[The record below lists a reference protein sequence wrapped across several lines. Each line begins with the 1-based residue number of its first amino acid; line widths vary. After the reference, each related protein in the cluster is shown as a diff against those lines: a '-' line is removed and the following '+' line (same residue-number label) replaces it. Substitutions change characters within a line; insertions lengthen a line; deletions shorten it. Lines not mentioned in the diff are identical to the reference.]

1 MRRLRDLLRS
11 PHGTTT
17 VEFAV
22 IAPLF
27 FVLLLSFIE
36 LSIGYYWWKSTQKA
50 AQIGARWAIVR
61 DVAASGVPAT
71 NLRSATGVFGLPCQL
86 DPSPCG
92 SWPQASYVC
101 DGASGAGCTAGAFDA
116 LVTRMRAIFPA
127 FEAENV
133 RVTYW
138 ETGLG
143 YAGGPS
149 IPAVTVTLTEVPFQL
164 GVLGLITGL
173 IGGGRTLLTLP
184 DISATFTG
192 EDLSSAG
199 VGT

>member
-1 MRRLRDLLRS
+1 M
-11 PHGTTT
+11 
-17 VEFAV
+17 
-22 IAPLF
+22 
-27 FVLLLSFIE
+27 
-36 LSIGYYWWKSTQKA
+36 
-50 AQIGARWAIVR
+50 
-61 DVAASGVPAT
+61 
-71 NLRSATGVFGLPCQL
+71 
-86 DPSPCG
+86 
-92 SWPQASYVC
+92 
-101 DGASGAGCTAGAFDA
+101 AGPFDE

-127 FEAENV
+127 FTAEHV

-143 YAGGPS
+143 SAGGPS
-149 IPAVTVTLTEVPFQL
+149 IPAVTVTLTDVPFQL

-192 EDLSSAG
+192 EDLSSAA